1 MRDAVRVGERRDRA
15 HDGNGPLR
23 LGTRSS
29 ALARA
34 QAAMVAARLP
44 RPVTVVPIAVG
55 ADTDRRPLA
64 ALAGARAFT
73 GAIER
78 SLLAGDVDLAVHA
91 LKDLP
96 VAPVAGLR
104 VAARLPRGPVG
115 DVLLRRVTDAG
126 APLGLPA
133 GARVGTG
140 APRRAALLAVH
151 APQARAE
158 PIRGNV
164 PARIERCLQGRVDA
178 VVLAQAGLE
187 RLGAAVGPLLEELR
201 SVPLDPPGWLPAPG
215 QAAIA
220 VQARDDDP
228 HLLEAL
234 AAIDDADTGVAVDLE
249 RSLLQAAGGGCQ
261 ASLGAYA
268 RPAGGAGRRAGG
280 WRADVA
286 LLDGGGHWQARHA
299 AGGAQA
305 VRDELAAWVGRVSP
319 EGSGP

>member
-1 MRDAVRVGERRDRA
+1 MRARDRRPLRVGTRR
-15 HDGNGPLR
+15 
-23 LGTRSS
+23 S

-34 QAAMVAARLP
+34 QAELVAARLP
-44 RPVTVVPIAVG
+44 RPVTVVPIAVA
-55 ADTDRRPLA
+55 ADADRRPLEA
-64 ALAGARAFT
+64 MAGTRAFT

-78 SLLAGDVDLAVHA
+78 RLLSGEIDLAVHS

-115 DVLLRRVTDAG
+115 DLLLRRGTDAG

-140 APRRAALLAVH
+140 APRRAALLSVH
-151 APQARAE
+151 APQALAV

-164 PARIERCLQGRVDA
+164 PTRIERCAQGGVDA
-178 VVLAQAGLE
+178 VVLAQVGIE
-187 RLGAAVGPLLEELR
+187 RLGAAIGPLLAELR

-220 VQARDDDP
+220 VQARDDDQE
-228 HLLEAL
+228 LLETL
-234 AAIDDADTGVAVDLE
+234 AAIDDAGTGVAVDLE
-249 RSLLQAAGGGCQ
+249 RALLQAAGDGCR
-261 ASLGAYA
+261 ASLAAWA
-268 RPAGGAGRRAGG
+268 RPDGAAG

-286 LLDGGGHWQARHA
+286 LLDGRGRWQARRA
-299 AGGAQA
+299 TGGARA
-305 VRDELAAWVGRVSP
+305 VRAELIDWIGCVRPAGSP
-319 EGSGP
+319 S